1 MAKAPNDLSRNGSCF
16 KNKIMSPGH
25 VRKEADVTG
34 FKFSAWYLPVIFPRM
49 LLDQLK
55 AIFLGEKHEPVHGS
69 LGLVRVL
76 ARLLGRR
83 HRRRHHRARG
93 RGGSHRGQEAGD
105 PVSELETS
113 EARIRP
119 LARPGREL
127 VRQVLA
133 GKGKQT

>member
-1 MAKAPNDLSRNGSCF
+1 MAMATNDLSRNGSCF
-16 KNKIMSPGH
+16 KNKSLEYSLIMSPGH

-34 FKFSAWYLPVIFPRM
+34 FKFSAWYLPVIFARM

-55 AIFLGEKHEPVHGS
+55 AVFLGEKHEAVHGS

-93 RGGSHRGQEAGD
+93 CGGPH
-105 PVSELETS
+105 
-113 EARIRP
+113 
-119 LARPGREL
+119 
-127 VRQVLA
+127 
-133 GKGKQT
+133 